1 MMKLTLLL
9 TLGKSTLG
17 ENAIWS
23 GAAPPPEM
31 RGASAGNA
39 PVSFPTDATGT
50 VAPVAPGGFATPG
63 GKTHAGPG
71 ATGGDDAQPTLYWAD
86 DGCHTEDD
94 DKPDDFEGA
103 YFTPEHEFAVRCC
116 SMDGKSCK
124 SPRSCPDSATYDW
137 AEASCQGE
145 GMRLCKKSELE
156 SGVCCHGGC
165 GFDSKQVWAS
175 TEPTRAMFRAAPQTN
190 RGAPMLKGGELDISQ
205 EEEEEKA
212 PDSGFA
218 AIPAWGYGLGA
229 AGLGAGAA
237 AGAYAMGA
245 FAPAAATAAGAE

>member
-9 TLGKSTLG
+9 TLGKSALG

-23 GAAPPPEM
+23 GAAPPPSSSGM
-31 RGASAGNA
+31 RGATAVTA
-39 PVSFPTDATGT
+39 PDSLPTTDAIG
-50 VAPVAPGGFATPG
+50 PSAPGGFAT
-63 GKTHAGPG
+63 HAAAAPAPG
-71 ATGGDDAQPTLYWAD
+71 ATGGDDALPTLYWAD

-190 RGAPMLKGGELDISQ
+190 RGAPMLRSGELDISQ
-205 EEEEEKA
+205 EEDEEKES
-212 PDSGFA
+212 DSGSA

-245 FAPAAATAAGAE
+245 FAPAAAASAGAE